1 VPNPS
6 RTPLLKT
13 AQSSFKAGR
22 FYNVLQMIWLKNSKE
37 KSDLLL
43 RLHRKNS
50 QPLEFSIF
58 VMRLDRI
65 NDAEKERYL
74 SAGY

>member
-1 VPNPS
+1 M
-6 RTPLLKT
+6 
-13 AQSSFKAGR
+13 AQEFKR
-22 FYNVLQMIWLKNSKE
+22 